1 MCFSFVLVFQSQIV
15 FLFSKMYMSFHYS
28 LPLAQHLQCVQTQAK
43 RRAKLE
49 AFSLGESS
57 ADAANQALAISRVKQ
72 STLSGLQSESTR
84 ARPLL
89 ALSLENS
96 EESTCGDAVFKEI
109 SVILGSVSGRQVTTY
124 TRVQSERRQL
134 VQLLAKRIYIS
145 KKKRSC
151 M

>member
-89 ALSLENS
+89 TLSL
-96 EESTCGDAVFKEI
+96 ESTCGDAVFKEI